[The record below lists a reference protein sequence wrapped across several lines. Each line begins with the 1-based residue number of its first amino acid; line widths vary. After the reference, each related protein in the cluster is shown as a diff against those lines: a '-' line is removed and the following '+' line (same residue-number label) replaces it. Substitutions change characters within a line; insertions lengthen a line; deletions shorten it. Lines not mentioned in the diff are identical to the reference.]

1 MQQLPVVGH
10 QCLPIAI
17 EHFEDLYKY
26 IRAAGA
32 PLQSGPY
39 DLGLAHAR
47 TKTKRLNGLDGIS
60 ETCSQTARQ
69 TDSAKHRHS
78 EPASA

>member
-1 MQQLPVVGH
+1 MPPDGYRTLRRYPQVQYTPLLRLSNHVLTACTC
-10 QCLPIAI
+10 QD
-17 EHFEDLYKY
+17 ETQ
-26 IRAAGA
+26 AAEW
-32 PLQSGPY
+32 
-39 DLGLAHAR
+39 
-47 TKTKRLNGLDGIS
+47 LDGMS